1 MELAPYQRIR
11 LKREELGI
19 SQEVLAE
26 MLGINQSAY
35 AKIEQGNTQLTIDRL
50 KQIAKA
56 LKTNMLEFLG
66 EEASNNINIGEN
78 GTNFG
83 NQIGII
89 QSSFDNERKAFQA
102 HIIDLQKEVEKLHG
116 LLEKALSR

>member
-56 LKTNMLEFLG
+56 LKISVIELLG
-66 EEASNNINIGEN
+66 EETSGNVIISEG

-83 NQIGII
+83 NQISII
-89 QSSFDNERKAFQA
+89 QDSFENERKAFQA
-102 HIIDLQKEVEKLHG
+102 HIIDLQKQVESLQKIVEKLIG
-116 LLEKALSR
+116 K